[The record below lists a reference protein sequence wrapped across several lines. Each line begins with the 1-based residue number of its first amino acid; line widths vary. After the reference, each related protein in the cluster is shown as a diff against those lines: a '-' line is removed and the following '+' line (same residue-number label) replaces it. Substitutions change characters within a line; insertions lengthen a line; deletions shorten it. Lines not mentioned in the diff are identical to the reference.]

1 MAARSDYDV
10 LVALQCVLWCV
21 MRCDV
26 IHYFSAP
33 LSCAF
38 LCRSEVLCCVVVSC
52 TVSLCVLFFVL
63 FLQFFSCDCGM
74 CLFVLL
80 CRAVLCCVLLLCNVL
95 CCSDMLVHVVCTRV
109 VHVFTY
115 CARVVCAR
123 VCI

>member
-52 TVSLCVLFFVL
+52 TVSLCVLFFCFV
-63 FLQFFSCDCGM
+63 FCSFFPVIEACV
-74 CLFVLL
+74 CLCCFV
-80 CRAVLCCVLLLCNVL
+80 VLCCVVFCCYVMCSVVLICSCMLYVRALCMYSRIVL
-95 CCSDMLVHVVCTRV
+95 ACVV
-109 VHVFTY
+109 
-115 CARVVCAR
+115 
-123 VCI
+123 

>member
-26 IHYFSAP
+26 MHYFSAP

-52 TVSLCVLFFVL
+52 TVSLCVLFFL

-80 CRAVLCCVLLLCNVL
+80 CCAVLCCVV
-95 CCSDMLVHVVCTRV
+95 M
-109 VHVFTY
+109 
-115 CARVVCAR
+115 
-123 VCI
+123 